1 MVSRVLARRGYVG
14 LTLGT
19 SSSGGGGLPIRSVM
33 PASSAAKAGV
43 RAGDILTHLDR
54 NPTTDV
60 VEVRRLLR
68 SLRAGDPLFL
78 DVVRNGSPMYL
89 EGTVEA
95 LPLEEHDG
103 ASVELGQ
110 VDMGTHA
117 LRSIAVVPAGDGP
130 HPVVYFLPGA
140 HWASDEYPL
149 SPEHPV
155 PVLLGNLAR
164 AGFASVR
171 VERSG
176 LGDSDGPPCVRVD
189 YETELAGYRAGLHH
203 VLAREWVDQSRVF
216 VFCHSLGAMIA
227 PKLAGE
233 GNLSGIACYA
243 ASVLPISEALAVALV
258 RHAERSAPGDRAA
271 RLGAERIGEL
281 VRLVVKGGLTPRDVF
296 AKRPDLAAI
305 APSHFSEDQAY
316 HRIVTFYHQ
325 LEREDLAAAW
335 RAFHAPVLFMHGERD
350 WMCTAEDSASLAAIV
365 GAKAQVSA
373 IPGADHQ
380 MSDGP
385 DGAPPR
391 LSGPLSD
398 TLLRWLHR
406 GGIDSTTISQRP

>member
-1 MVSRVLARRGYVG
+1 MVSHVLARRGYVG

-19 SSSGGGGLPIRSVM
+19 SSSERGGLPIRSVM
-33 PASSAAKAGV
+33 AGSSAAKAGV
-43 RAGDILTHLDR
+43 LAGDILTHLDR

-68 SLRAGDPLFL
+68 SMRAGDPLLL
-78 DVVRNGSPMYL
+78 DLVRDGKPLYF
-89 EGTVEA
+89 ETQVEA
-95 LPLEEHDG
+95 LPLEAHDG

-117 LRSIAVVPAGDGP
+117 LRSIAVVPARDGP

-140 HWASDEYPL
+140 HWASDEYPR

-155 PVLLGNLAR
+155 PALLGKLAR

-176 LGDSDGPPCVRVD
+176 LGDSGGPPCVRVD
-189 YETELAGYRAGLHH
+189 YETELAGYRAGLRH
-203 VLAREWVDQSRVF
+203 VLAREWVDRRRVF
-216 VFCHSLGAMIA
+216 VFGHSLGAMIA

-233 GNLSGIACYA
+233 ATLSGIACYA
-243 ASVLPISEALAVALV
+243 ASVLPISEALTVALV
-258 RHAERSAPGDRAA
+258 RHAEQSAPGDRAA
-271 RLGAERIGEL
+271 RKRAELISEL
-281 VRLVVKGGLTPRDVF
+281 IVMVVRGGLAPRDVF
-296 AKRPDLAAI
+296 SKRPDLAAI

-325 LEREDLAAAW
+325 LEREDLASAW
-335 RAFHAPVLFMHGERD
+335 RAVSAPVLFMHGKRD
-350 WMCTAEDSASLAAIV
+350 WMCTREDSEALAAIV
-365 GAKAQVSA
+365 GRGAEVVAV
-373 IPGADHQ
+373 PGTDHQ
-380 MSDGP
+380 MSDAP

-391 LSGPLSD
+391 LSG
-398 TLLRWLHR
+398 LLGDALLGWLQR
-406 GGIDSTTISQRP
+406 AGIDSTTISQRP